1 MPQRE
6 RVLEAM
12 MRVAAAEGY
21 EAAAIDDVIERAGV
35 SEESFEAM
43 FAGKEDCF
51 LQAYDG
57 AIDVLGARVSS
68 AFEATAGAPWT
79 ERVAAALRAMVELLA
94 AEADVARMTI
104 VEVAAVSEDARIR
117 YRTALD
123 RFVPFL
129 EEGRA
134 VRPGGGDLP
143 ADTALFA
150 IGGAAS
156 LIYDEIRAGRGS
168 ELARI
173 LPELVFA
180 VTMPY
185 LGAAAAEAEMQRV
198 AGRG

>member
-35 SEESFEAM
+35 SEENFEAM

-57 AIDVLGARVSS
+57 AIDVLAAHVSD

-79 ERVAAALRAMVELLA
+79 ERIAAALRAMVELLA
-94 AEADVARMTI
+94 AEADIARMTI
-104 VEVAAVSEDARIR
+104 VEVAAVGEDARIR

-168 ELARI
+168 ELVRI